1 VSMWQ
6 GSNMSNVG
14 ADKRMARRFAL
25 TLPVAVRDQGR
36 EEIASTR
43 DISSR
48 GICFYTDRRLET
60 GSEVEFTLTLPPEI
74 TMTEAIQVHCKGR
87 VVRVEELPTG
97 KIAVA
102 AQINQYQFMPTN

>member
-1 VSMWQ
+1 MWQ

-87 VVRVEELPTG
+87 VVRVEELQTG